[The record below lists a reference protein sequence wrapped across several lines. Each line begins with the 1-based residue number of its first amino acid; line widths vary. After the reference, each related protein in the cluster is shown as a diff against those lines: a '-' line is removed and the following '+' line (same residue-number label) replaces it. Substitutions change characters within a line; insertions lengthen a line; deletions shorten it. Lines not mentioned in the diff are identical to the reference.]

1 MQKTRFR
8 KLINMKIRYTLQN
21 ALTGLVAGW
30 LVTVGF
36 NYIWQK
42 VFPIEERSSVGPFHL
57 LALGVILLVVG
68 LPALAGGVI
77 GGSIPK
83 EGGVKN
89 QLLLAAIYGAFFV
102 LPFACFVFWYIQ
114 W

>member
-1 MQKTRFR
+1 
-8 KLINMKIRYTLQN
+8 MKIRFILQN

-42 VFPIEERSSVGPFHL
+42 VIPIEEGRASVAPFHL
-57 LALGVILLVVG
+57 LALGVILLAVA
-68 LPALAGGVI
+68 LPAIAGGVI
-77 GGSIPK
+77 GGRLPK
-83 EGGVKN
+83 EGGLKN
-89 QLLLAAIYGAFFV
+89 QLILAAIIGALFV
-102 LPFACFVFWYIQ
+102 LPFACFIFWYIQ

>member
-1 MQKTRFR
+1 
-8 KLINMKIRYTLQN
+8 MKIRFSLQN
-21 ALTGLVAGW
+21 ALTGLAAGW

-42 VFPIEERSSVGPFHL
+42 VFPIEERTSIEPYHL
-57 LALGVILLVVG
+57 MALGVILLAVA
-68 LPALAGGVI
+68 LPAIAGGVI
-77 GGSIPK
+77 GGRIPK

-89 QLLLAAIYGAFFV
+89 QFILAALFGALFV
-102 LPFACFVFWYIQ
+102 LPFACFIFWYIQ

>member
-1 MQKTRFR
+1 
-8 KLINMKIRYTLQN
+8 MKIRFVLRN

-30 LVTVGF
+30 LATLGF
-36 NYIWQK
+36 NLIWQK
-42 VFPIEERSSVGPFHL
+42 VIPIEERSSIAPHHL

-77 GGSIPK
+77 GGSFPK
-83 EGGVKN
+83 EGGYKN
-89 QLLLAAIYGAFFV
+89 QFILAAIYGALFV
-102 LPFACFVFWYIQ
+102 LPFACFIFWYIQ

>member
-1 MQKTRFR
+1 
-8 KLINMKIRYTLQN
+8 MKIRFILQN

-42 VFPIEERSSVGPFHL
+42 VIPIEEGRASVAPFHL
-57 LALGVILLVVG
+57 LALGVILLAVA
-68 LPALAGGVI
+68 LPAIAGGVI
-77 GGSIPK
+77 GGRLPK
-83 EGGVKN
+83 EGGLKN
-89 QLLLAAIYGAFFV
+89 QLILAAIFGALFV
-102 LPFACFVFWYIQ
+102 LPFACFIFWYIQ